1 MILRIGCAGGAGGGV
16 TGGAGRSGAATV
28 GCAGGAGAASVGVAA
43 GVRTGGAGGAGGAG
57 MAAGG
62 FTSGRGGGATTLGA
76 GVVGAGVVVGAAVFG
91 ASGLAAGATGVAGL
105 ATGFVA
111 TGAAGAG
118 LAAGGGGAGASTF
131 LRIAAKTSPGF
142 EIFERSILVLISSA
156 PPREVLSSLLAAP
169 LPCPEKCRRTR
180 SASSSSSELEWVFFS
195 VTPTC
200 GRTSRIALL
209 LTSSSLAKS
218 LIRILLIRLLV
229 SPIFPL
235 SVHCYP
241 HGSLFS
247 IQHSNYLGHD

>member
-1 MILRIGCAGGAGGGV
+1 M
-16 TGGAGRSGAATV
+16 
-28 GCAGGAGAASVGVAA
+28 
-43 GVRTGGAGGAGGAG
+43 
-57 MAAGG
+57 
-62 FTSGRGGGATTLGA
+62 
-76 GVVGAGVVVGAAVFG
+76 VGAAVFG

-156 PPREVLSSLLAAP
+156 PPRAVLSSLLAAP

-180 SASSSSSELEWVFFS
+180 SASSSSSELECVFFS
-195 VTPTC
+195 VTPAC
-200 GRTSRIALL
+200 ARTSRIALL

-241 HGSLFS
+241 HGIFS
-247 IQHSNYLGHD
+247 IQQSAPKPSTQQLAFSPDALFHSYRITAYSLQIYTVPISAINLL